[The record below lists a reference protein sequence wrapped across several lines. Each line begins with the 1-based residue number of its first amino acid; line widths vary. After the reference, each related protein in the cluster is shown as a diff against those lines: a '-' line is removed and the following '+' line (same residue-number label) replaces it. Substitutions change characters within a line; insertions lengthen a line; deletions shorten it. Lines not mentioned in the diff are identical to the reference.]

1 MAPDWKQP
9 NRPATPRAGRTADEV
24 ELGVHVQTLRARTV
38 NVYAF
43 GYAHGMRPPEV
54 LSFREFRAGLAATL
68 KWVQAP
74 GNGPVFVGAH
84 RKPEAVVMSV
94 SQYQQLV
101 EAAERRAAVAE
112 ALASVRAEGL
122 EPSAEGLALLEAIAT
137 GEMNEDQAIDQL
149 RQHYR
154 R

>member
-1 MAPDWKQP
+1 
-9 NRPATPRAGRTADEV
+9 
-24 ELGVHVQTLRARTV
+24 
-38 NVYAF
+38 
-43 GYAHGMRPPEV
+43 MRPPEV

-68 KWVQAP
+68 KWIQAP

-84 RKPEAVVMSV
+84 RKPEAVVMSA

-101 EAAERRAAVAE
+101 EAAERRDAVAE
-112 ALASVRAEGL
+112 ALASVRVEGL
-122 EPSAEGLALLEAIAT
+122 EPSVEGLALLEAIAT

-149 RQHYR
+149 RQLYR